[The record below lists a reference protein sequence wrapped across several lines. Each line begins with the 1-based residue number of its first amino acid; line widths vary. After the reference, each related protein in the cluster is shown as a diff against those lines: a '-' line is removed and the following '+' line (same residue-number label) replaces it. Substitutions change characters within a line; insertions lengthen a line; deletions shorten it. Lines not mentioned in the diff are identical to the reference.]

1 MIIIYFT
8 KMVDLR
14 LHTINAQYDKTGYVD
29 IFYKVIYFEGNVF
42 NL

>member
-14 LHTINAQYDKTGYVD
+14 LHAINAQYDKNRVRW
-29 IFYKVIYFEGNVF
+29 YF
-42 NL
+42 L